1 MCLFAAREQ
10 AGNLIKK
17 LLLPPLLKHI
27 NIQPPAPL
35 MLIMLQ
41 HVNLQP
47 PAPLKLIML
56 ASEVTTRQ
64 PPNKVPNKVIICS
77 NESKHPAKVPDYM
90 VVCLQPYC

>member
-27 NIQPPAPL
+27 NI
-35 MLIMLQ
+35 
-41 HVNLQP
+41 QP

-90 VVCLQPYC
+90 VLCLQP

>member
-27 NIQPPAPL
+27 NIQPPAPQK
-35 MLIMLQ
+35 LIMLQ

-64 PPNKVPNKVIICS
+64 PPNKVIICS